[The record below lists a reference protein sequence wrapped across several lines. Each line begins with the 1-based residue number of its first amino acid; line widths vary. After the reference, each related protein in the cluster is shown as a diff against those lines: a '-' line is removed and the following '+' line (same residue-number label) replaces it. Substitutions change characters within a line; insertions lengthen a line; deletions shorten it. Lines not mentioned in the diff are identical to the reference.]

1 MKFGISYSTS
11 VYGIDPDRIVA
22 YAQHA
27 EACGLESF
35 FMPEHIALYPGA
47 MLGGT
52 TISPSLPIADP
63 LQCLGFVAAA
73 TERILLGTAVQLV
86 PYHHPVILA
95 KTARD
100 DRRSIEGSDA
110 LVYAPDI
117 RPGEMVITALL
128 SSPGRDLLNAPTVS
142 VRIAE
147 ESTPHHVE

>member
-86 PYHHPVILA
+86 PYHHPVILPKRLA
-95 KTARD
+95 T
-100 DRRSIEGSDA
+100 IDA
-110 LVYAPDI
+110 L
-117 RPGEMVITALL
+117 
-128 SSPGRDLLNAPTVS
+128 SKGRMRLFTHPTLGP
-142 VRIAE
+142 AKW
-147 ESTPHHVE
+147 